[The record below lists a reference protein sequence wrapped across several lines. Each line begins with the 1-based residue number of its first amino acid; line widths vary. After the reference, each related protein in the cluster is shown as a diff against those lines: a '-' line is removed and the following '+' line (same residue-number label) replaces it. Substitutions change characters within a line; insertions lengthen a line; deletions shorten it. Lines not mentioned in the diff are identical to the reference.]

1 MKGVF
6 IMKKKVLV
14 MMLAGCMLFSATA
27 CGTADKENSGEAGS
41 TAVTMEETEKDAK
54 TDERPEETDEAVSGS
69 LESDDIGKTDGGS
82 IVNDGEADPKT
93 AEIRDFVQDETDLIS
108 EDESSTESVINEED
122 MDTSASPEETP
133 VQIMSVEDGFGVE
146 LEENEE
152 GAW

>member
-6 IMKKKVLV
+6 IMKKKALA
-14 MMLAGCMLFSATA
+14 MMLAGCMLFSAAA

-41 TAVTMEETEKDAK
+41 TAVTMEETEKDVK
-54 TDERPEETDEAVSGS
+54 TNEKPEETDEAVSNS
-69 LESDDIGKTDGGS
+69 LESDDIGKTDGSS
-82 IVNDGEADPKT
+82 IVNDGETDPKT
-93 AEIRDFVQDETDLIS
+93 AEIRDFVQEETDFIS
-108 EDESSTESVINEED
+108 EDEISTESVISEED
-122 MDTSASPEETP
+122 VDTSASPEETP